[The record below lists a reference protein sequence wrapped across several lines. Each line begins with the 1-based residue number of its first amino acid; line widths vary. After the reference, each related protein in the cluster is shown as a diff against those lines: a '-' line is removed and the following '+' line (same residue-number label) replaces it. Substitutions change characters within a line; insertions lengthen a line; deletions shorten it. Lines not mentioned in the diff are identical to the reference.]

1 MFEHMLVCTVAYL
14 YVLDTHS
21 ARYYAAMSGFLRC
34 KGILIVKVFCAY
46 VSGCVFMRVRACF

>member
-21 ARYYAAMSGFLRC
+21 ARYNAAMSGFLRC
-34 KGILIVKVFCAY
+34 KGIWVFCAY